1 MAKETNGERDDRLIT
16 PELREEARATLAGWG
31 ISLSEDRWNLL
42 DIYTRDVLQYNR
54 KTNITA
60 ARDAATVMRRHVLD
74 GMAAVAPLRAALDNP
89 MAPRILDV
97 GAGAGFTGFGIKLGW
112 PEANVTLMESS
123 YRKYCFLNMA
133 SANMGLSG
141 LNVLQERAG
150 PNTRGGYDG
159 VLARALAPL
168 PIAVK
173 LLLPLAR
180 PDGITM
186 VYQSHKPDPT
196 QTDLREAVK
205 SVGGTLMEPVSYKLP
220 HETESRHF
228 AILRRNP

>member
-1 MAKETNGERDDRLIT
+1 MAEEVGDIQRPMIE

-31 ISLSEDRWNLL
+31 ISLSEDRWDLL
-42 DIYTRDVLQYNR
+42 DKYTHDVLEYNR

-89 MAPRILDV
+89 KPRILDV
-97 GAGAGFTGFGIKLGW
+97 GAGAGFTGFGVKLAW
-112 PEANVTLMESS
+112 PEADVTLMESS

-133 SANMGLSG
+133 SANMGLPG
-141 LNVLQERAG
+141 LTVLQERAG
-150 PNTRGGYDG
+150 ADTRGGYDA
-159 VLARALAPL
+159 VVARALAPL

-173 LLLPLAR
+173 LLVPLAR
-180 PDGITM
+180 TDGITM
-186 VYQSHKPDPT
+186 IYQSEEPDPNRA
-196 QTDLREAVK
+196 DLRKAVEAVGAALMK
-205 SVGGTLMEPVSYKLP
+205 SISYKLP

-228 AILRRNP
+228 AMLRKNP